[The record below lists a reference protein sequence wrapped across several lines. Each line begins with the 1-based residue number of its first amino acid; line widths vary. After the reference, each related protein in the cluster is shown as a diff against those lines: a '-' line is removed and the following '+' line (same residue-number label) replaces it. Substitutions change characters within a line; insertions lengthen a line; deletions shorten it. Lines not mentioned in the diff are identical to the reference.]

1 MIKNMDMG
9 RKGYPTLNFD
19 FAMDGWTCGTYGGSS
34 VSDIHVAKGVVTIH
48 IKLAKSC
55 NVGI

>member
-1 MIKNMDMG
+1 MDMG